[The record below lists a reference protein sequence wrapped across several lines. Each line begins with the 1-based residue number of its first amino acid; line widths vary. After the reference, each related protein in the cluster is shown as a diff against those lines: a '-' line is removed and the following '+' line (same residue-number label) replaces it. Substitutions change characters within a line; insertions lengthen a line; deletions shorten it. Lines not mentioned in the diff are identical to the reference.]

1 MNDVHDLDAAFEDDA
16 PAEDSSLSLF
26 EGDEGAL
33 TMEQR
38 RTLVA
43 LLKHRYLSAERNP
56 GEWRT
61 LLADLPLLKS
71 RLNDLFLDL
80 HIDHAYQVAFK
91 RQAVPEIG
99 PAFPTLLHDTAYTRE
114 ETILLVILRQR
125 FRSQRSD
132 GNGVVL
138 VDREGLL
145 DEIAAFRP
153 EHATD
158 RSGDRRRAENALAT
172 LVKARI
178 LLRTNDPER
187 FKVAP
192 VIEVLLPL
200 QRLNELAE
208 WLTRATSD
216 DPDDGRPGDQAE
228 QDDETEPDETEP
240 DETEQDDEVPA

>member
-1 MNDVHDLDAAFEDDA
+1 MNDVHDLDASFEDDV
-16 PAEDSSLSLF
+16 PAEDSSSLSLF
-26 EGDEGAL
+26 EGDEGGL

-43 LLKHRYLSAERNP
+43 LLKHRYVSAERNP

-99 PAFPTLLHDTAYTRE
+99 PAFPTLLHDTTYTRE
-114 ETILLVILRQR
+114 ETILLVVLRQR

-132 GNGVVL
+132 GNGIVL

-208 WLTRATSD
+208 WLSQATSG
-216 DPDDGRPGDQAE
+216 DPDQVEPE
-228 QDDETEPDETEP
+228 NTEPDETEP
-240 DETEQDDEVPA
+240 DEIEPEDDEVPA

>member
-1 MNDVHDLDAAFEDDA
+1 MPDVHDLDTDFERA
-16 PAEDSSLSLF
+16 PAPEEDPSSLSLF
-26 EGDEGAL
+26 EGDEGAF

-43 LLKHRYLSAERNP
+43 ILKHRYISAERNP

-61 LLADLPLLKS
+61 LLADLPLIKG
-71 RLNDLFLDL
+71 RLNDVFLDL

-114 ETILLVILRQR
+114 ETILLVVLRQR
-125 FRSQRSD
+125 FRSQRAD

-153 EHATD
+153 THATD

-192 VIEVLLPL
+192 VIEVLLPI

-216 DPDDGRPGDQAE
+216 DPDEAGAQAHDLDLDA
-228 QDDETEPDETEP
+228 DDEP
-240 DETEQDDEVPA
+240 DDEPSDENDEVTA